1 MSGQFVVAFSRL
13 GLINKVVT
21 ILGKAVTGTS
31 HGLGDLVRLPV
42 LIVMEAFLGFIS
54 SNWVAGCW
62 R

>member
-54 SNWVAGCW
+54 SN
-62 R
+62 